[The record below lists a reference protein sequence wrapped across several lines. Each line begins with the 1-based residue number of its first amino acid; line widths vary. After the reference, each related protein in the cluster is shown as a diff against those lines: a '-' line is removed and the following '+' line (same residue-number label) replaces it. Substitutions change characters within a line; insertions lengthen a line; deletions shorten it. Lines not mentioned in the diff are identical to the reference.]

1 MKPMSRLL
9 AYFWSLPNTLVGLL
23 LAALFLVTGAR
34 ARWVGPALEVHGGML
49 GRGMRGAPCRVSAI
63 TLGHVI
69 LGSCSEDLDRFRAHE
84 HVHVAQSERWGPFF
98 IPAYLLSS
106 LWQLIRGRRMYR
118 DNPFEKEAYQRA
130 RID

>member
-1 MKPMSRLL
+1 MPRLF

-34 ARWVGPALEVHGGML
+34 ARWVAPALEVYGGML
-49 GRGMRGAPCRVSAI
+49 GRRMGCAPCRVSAI

-69 LGSCSEDLDRFRAHE
+69 LGSCSQELDRFRAHE

-98 IPAYLLSS
+98 FPAYLLSS

-118 DNPFEKEAYQRA
+118 DNPFEKEACLRA